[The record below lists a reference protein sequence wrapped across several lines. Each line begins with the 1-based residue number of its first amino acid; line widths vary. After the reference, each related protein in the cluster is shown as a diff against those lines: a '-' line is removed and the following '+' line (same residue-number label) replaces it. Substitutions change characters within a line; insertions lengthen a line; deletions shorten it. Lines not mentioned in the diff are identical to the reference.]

1 MPAPHDL
8 RALRLLHPEEL
19 QNSSRGQLLEAKEDL
34 QKMLADIPLT
44 DDERAAVDDA
54 QTALDPVA

>member
-1 MPAPHDL
+1 MACARCDFCTRRTP
-8 RALRLLHPEEL
+8 EL
-19 QNSSRGQLLEAKEDL
+19 QNSSRGQLPEAQENL

-44 DDERAAVDDA
+44 NDERAAVDDA